1 MFQEE
6 EKALEDCRLLAM
18 VGRQAG
24 RHGRRASCFCFV
36 RLLYLDLDILMDMRR
51 VVVYW

>member
-24 RHGRRASCFCFV
+24 RHTGGGRRVFALLGFC
-36 RLLYLDLDILMDMRR
+36 I
-51 VVVYW
+51 